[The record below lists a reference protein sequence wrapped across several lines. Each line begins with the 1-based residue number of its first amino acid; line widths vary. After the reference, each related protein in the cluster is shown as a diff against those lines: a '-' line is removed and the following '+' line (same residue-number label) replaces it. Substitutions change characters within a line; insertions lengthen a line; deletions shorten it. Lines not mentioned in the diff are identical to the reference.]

1 VKIALDV
8 RRIRDF
14 GVGTYIRNLLQA
26 IAAQMAT
33 QDSPHQFHLI
43 CSTEDQSQIPA
54 LPPNFRIEIYDRRDS
69 SRADHFALPELIR
82 KLRVDLT
89 HIPFHRVP
97 LLIRRPYVVTI
108 HDLSSLF
115 YDDATGILHA
125 ARVFRLK
132 RGLRRAS
139 RIIAVSGATRRDV
152 VNLVPAAADRVRLIY
167 NAPDPQFLPQHGRDF
182 GPDLNSGSRDPAT
195 AARERHRILERYQ
208 IRYPFLLYAGSIR
221 PQKNIPRLIE
231 AFAVVRQKLEDHGG
245 YKDLRLIIIGDDI
258 SRYPKV
264 RRAVIQSR
272 VEHCV
277 RFLGFIPL
285 ETLRVFHELATA
297 FVFPSLYEGF
307 GLPPLEAM
315 ASGTPVIAS
324 QVSSLPEV
332 VGGAAMLVNPEN
344 VFDIARGITEVLLNA
359 ELREELITKGRRQ
372 AARFSWA
379 RTASEVLA
387 VYDEAVS
394 RREYAPDIGH
404 LQEPLPTDLPGQPRS

>member
-26 IAAQMAT
+26 LAAENA
-33 QDSPHQFHLI
+33 DHDFHLI
-43 CSTEDQSQIPA
+43 CSHQDTDQ
-54 LPPNFRIEIYDRRDS
+54 LPGLPSNFHVAAYDRRDA
-69 SRADHFALPELIR
+69 SRADHFALPQFLA
-82 KLRVDLT
+82 KLGVDLT

-97 LLIRRPYVVTI
+97 LLMRRPYVVTI
-108 HDLSSLF
+108 HDLSSVF

-132 RGLRRAS
+132 RGLERAA
-139 RIIAVSGATRRDV
+139 RIITVSGATQRDV
-152 VNLVPAAADRVRLIY
+152 VNLAPKASDRVHLIY
-167 NAPDPQFLPQHGRDF
+167 NAPDPQFLARPGQGLDA
-182 GPDLNSGSRDPAT
+182 AT
-195 AARERHRILERYQ
+195 VARERHRILERYQ
-208 IRYPFLLYAGSIR
+208 IQYPFLLYAGSIR

-231 AFAVVRQKLEDHGG
+231 AFAVVRQKLEGHGG
-245 YKDLRLIIIGDDI
+245 YKDLRLIVIGDDI
-258 SRYPKV
+258 SRYPDV
-264 RRAVIQSR
+264 RRAMIQCR
-272 VEHCV
+272 VEQSV
-277 RFLGFIPL
+277 RFLGFVPL
-285 ETLRVFHELATA
+285 DTLRTFHELATA

-315 ASGTPVIAS
+315 AAGTPVIAS

-379 RTASEVLA
+379 RTAREVLGVYREA
-387 VYDEAVS
+387 VYRPARAAV
-394 RREYAPDIGH
+394 AMK
-404 LQEPLPTDLPGQPRS
+404 LQ

>member
-1 VKIALDV
+1 MKIALDV

-26 IAAQMAT
+26 MAAENA
-33 QDSPHQFHLI
+33 PHEFHLI
-43 CSTEDQSQIPA
+43 CSAEDRNQLPA
-54 LPPNFRIEIYDRRDS
+54 LPANFHTEIYDRRDS
-69 SRADHFALPELIR
+69 SRLDHYGLPHLLA
-82 KLRVDLT
+82 KLHVDLT

-97 LLIRRPYVVTI
+97 LMMARPYVVTI

-132 RGLRRAS
+132 RGLERAV
-139 RIIAVSGATRRDV
+139 RVIAVSGATQRDV
-152 VNLVPAAADRVRLIY
+152 VNLVPRAADRVRLIY
-167 NAPDPQFLPQHGRDF
+167 NAPDPQFLGR
-182 GPDLNSGSRDPAT
+182 GITGSGASSTDPAA

-231 AFAVVRQKLEDHGG
+231 AFAVVRQKMEDHGG

-272 VEHCV
+272 VENCV

-285 ETLRVFHELATA
+285 DTLRVFHELATA

-344 VFDIARGITEVLLNA
+344 VFDIARGITEVLLNP
-359 ELREELITKGRRQ
+359 ELREEMITRGRRQ

-379 RTASEVLA
+379 RTAREVLA
-387 VYDEAVS
+387 VYDEAAQD
-394 RREYAPDIGH
+394 R
-404 LQEPLPTDLPGQPRS
+404 